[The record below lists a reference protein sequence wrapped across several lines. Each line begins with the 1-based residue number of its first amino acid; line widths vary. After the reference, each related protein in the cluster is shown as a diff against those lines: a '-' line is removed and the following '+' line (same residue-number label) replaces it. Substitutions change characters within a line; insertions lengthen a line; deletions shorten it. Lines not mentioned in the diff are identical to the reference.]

1 MTIDLLSPSILDER
15 GETHFHLLFTELIS
29 ETLNVHDRWVMTNP
43 FVQLKLPK
51 TVVLPVRRLALELRR
66 SYEVK
71 A

>member
-1 MTIDLLSPSILDER
+1 MAFFLQLLALPLSL
-15 GETHFHLLFTELIS
+15 
-29 ETLNVHDRWVMTNP
+29 
-43 FVQLKLPK
+43 LPK

>member
-1 MTIDLLSPSILDER
+1 MRSYLSYS
-15 GETHFHLLFTELIS
+15 
-29 ETLNVHDRWVMTNP
+29 LNFIFR
-43 FVQLKLPK
+43 K